1 MKKAFVAEV
10 VSNETSFVEE
20 EISQHKSNIKVVAKM
35 VLKDQDGIEYTY
47 NKNSGVSYLKK
58 AGDKILMIKNEDGSV
73 YFHDSDQEYL
83 IETKK
88 RKFLQRF
95 DIFDSKWMA
104 YMYVTSILSLMFSS
118 LCFLNKNTNPFY
130 FLSALLFPIFTLL
143 IISLVDTYRKSGEYS
158 VDEEGRKV
166 ILDYINSERNE
177 DGSVKLSEVE
187 EEEDYL
193 VEKEEYLMGR

>member
-20 EISQHKSNIKVVAKM
+20 KINQHKSEIKVIAKM
-35 VLKDQDGIEYTY
+35 VLKDPDGTEYTY

-73 YFHDSDQEYL
+73 YFYDSDQEYL
-83 IETKK
+83 SETKK
-88 RKFLQRF
+88 RSLSERTGSTWTWM
-95 DIFDSKWMA
+95 DS
-104 YMYVTSILSLMFSS
+104 VFVISFSS
-118 LCFLNKNTNPFY
+118 VLVSSVLQMGSIWLNLGAFFTVFIFLMI
-130 FLSALLFPIFTLL
+130 FLGY
-143 IISLVDTYRKSGEYS
+143 TYKKSNEYS

-177 DGSVKLSEVE
+177 DGSVKVSEIE
-187 EEEDYL
+187 KDLL
-193 VEKEEYLMGR
+193 VEKEEYLMAR

>member
-20 EISQHKSNIKVVAKM
+20 KISQHKSNIKVIAKM
-35 VLKDQDGIEYTY
+35 VLKDQDGTEYTY

-58 AGDKILMIKNEDGSV
+58 AGDKMLMIKNEDGSV
-73 YFHDSDQEYL
+73 YFHDSDEEYI

-88 RKFLQRF
+88 KKFTQRF
-95 DIFDSKWMA
+95 NMFNSKWTI
-104 YMYVTSILSLMFSS
+104 YIYPVSILSLMFSS
-118 LCFLNKNTNPFY
+118 LCFLHKNLNPLY
-130 FLSALLFPIFTLL
+130 FFSALLLPVFTFL
-143 IISLVDTYRKSGEYS
+143 IISLVDTYRKSSEYS
-158 VDEEGRKV
+158 VDEEGRKI
-166 ILDYINSERNE
+166 ILDYINSEKNE

-187 EEEDYL
+187 KDIL

>member
-20 EISQHKSNIKVVAKM
+20 KINQHKSEIKVIAKM
-35 VLKDQDGIEYTY
+35 VLKDPDGTEYTY

-73 YFHDSDQEYL
+73 YFYDSDEEYI

-88 RKFLQRF
+88 KKFTQRF
-95 DIFDSKWMA
+95 SMFNVKWLIG
-104 YMYVTSILSLMFSS
+104 MYPISILSLMFSS
-118 LCFLNKNTNPFY
+118 ICFLNKNNTNPFY
-130 FLSALLFPIFTLL
+130 FFSALLLPGFTFL
-143 IISLVDTYRKSGEYS
+143 IISLVDTYRKSSEYS

-166 ILDYINSERNE
+166 ILDYINSGRNE

-187 EEEDYL
+187 KDAL
-193 VEKEEYLMGR
+193 VEKEEYLIAR